1 MRKIFANLKSVV
13 ALAVVAAMTLSVS
26 CMYDDTALTK
36 RVNKVEKDLAALTER
51 VNALE
56 NNESINDLLN
66 GAAVITDVTVEET
79 TGNTIITL
87 SNGKT
92 VTVLAKGL
100 QYKVVDGVLQISADG
115 ETWVAVTAAPDAV
128 VESAVV
134 NEDGTVTI
142 TLANGTE
149 FTVAKA
155 ELIECKANRSQ
166 VYVRPGESKAVRFTI
181 NDAVEDIN
189 VMNQPFGWSASVE
202 EYVEVEEDDFG
213 GGGFMPLAVGGKE
226 YVLNITGPAKKLV
239 AEGLAAAEGVVSVH
253 FNTAAGACKVMNVAV
268 NIAEITLTVDKDTFT
283 LTNSIVTTQSNPM
296 TGMVVT
302 DFADFCIGYMTKAE
316 WEEFGVEAAPSN
328 YTYRNSG
335 FSNVLQPLSYFEEGV
350 CEVEEYTFT
359 AEQFLKMSY
368 DWEFEVGGEYVIFV
382 TPDYDVN
389 YEPDLSSAVVVDYK
403 RLLMSAVVD
412 ESSITAFDAAVT
424 YSLSGYNYFLVCC
437 APVADIEEMIAEG
450 FVADYAGFYEYFLAP
465 MWGPGVN
472 MQAGAAIPSVI
483 DTKLTFA
490 QLNGAS
496 MTGPNIELKA
506 NTEYHL
512 FVFPFNE
519 SDMMDPSFAAKGS
532 DVYGFG
538 TFTTAPLTVGTFDP
552 APEYTINEFNEE
564 LINVDVDFSEDVVKA
579 AYAWFDSSA
588 VDPVS
593 RAQSIIN
600 EEFMYTFDQYTPG
613 LYEAYAGA
621 YNFDAEVLPNPIY
634 MGIIAVNAAG
644 EYVYIEKEFTFVFTY
659 DYEVEFASAEFV
671 DGVLKLQGTD
681 AGDYANI
688 IVNPGLSSLV
698 AGEYIPN
705 SDQDYSAAYP
715 YPILWTS
722 PDALEVDASNSTF
735 NMAACPS
742 PNNNYYFAEGPN
754 MTVAVEG
761 DIYTIVIDAKVYID
775 GNKNVKL
782 SFTGKLGAQ
791 QPEEPEQPAGAVE
804 IVSAVATHAASNYIG
819 GTGYDLTFT
828 GANGEVISYRVQTKD
843 HTYLRE
849 GEWNPDYNW
858 SQEGFIDSAAWT
870 GVGQAWPYYM
880 QVAVVDGNY
889 DITLTV
895 NDYKNANKEHVAH
908 FVGQIEGFT
917 LPVEEEVVVLPEF
930 VIPGEG
936 EEYDLDYRYT
946 AIASGLDDNNALDV
960 IQDNGWKWQIRFN
973 TGLSEIVPGDYTA
986 VGAFTTADALEVN
999 TYDGGIQIGQDA
1011 YFYADDYDNVTT
1023 LNIQKEGDFYC
1034 ITMIGTGGF
1043 GCPVEGKWR
1052 LVYIGKLK

>member
-56 NNESINDLLN
+56 NKSINDLLN
-66 GAAVITDVTVEET
+66 GAAVITDVTVDEA
-79 TGNTIITL
+79 TGNTVITL

-92 VTVLAKGL
+92 VTVLAEAETL
-100 QYKVVDGVLQISADG
+100 QYRVTDGVLEISADG
-115 ETWVAVTAAPDAV
+115 QTWVAVTAAPDAV
-128 VESAVV
+128 VKKAVV

-142 TLANGTE
+142 TLADGTE

-166 VYVRPGESKAVRFTI
+166 VYVRPGESKGVRFTI

-202 EYVEVEEDDFG
+202 EYVPEDDFG
-213 GGGFMPLAVGGKE
+213 GGVMPLAVGGKE

-239 AEGLAAAEGVVSVH
+239 AEGIAAAEGVVSVH

-268 NIAEITLTVDKDTFT
+268 NIAEITLTVNKDTFT

-302 DFADFCIGYMTKAE
+302 DFADFYIGYMTKAE
-316 WEEFGVEAAPSN
+316 WEEFGIEAVPSH
-328 YTYRNSG
+328 YTMRNSG
-335 FSNVLQPLSYFEEGV
+335 FFTVLQPLSCFEEGV
-350 CEVEEYTFT
+350 CEVEEYTFNT
-359 AEQFLKMSY
+359 EQFLKMSY
-368 DWEFEVGGEYVIFV
+368 DWELEVGGEYVIFV
-382 TPDYDVN
+382 TPDYNAD
-389 YEPDLSSAVVVDYK
+389 YEPDLSSAVVVDYT

-465 MWGPGVN
+465 RWGGPGVN
-472 MQAGAAIPSVI
+472 MEAGAAIPSLI

-496 MTGPNIELKA
+496 MTGYIELKA

-519 SDMMDPSFAAKGS
+519 SDMMDPNFAAKGS

-552 APEYTINEFNEE
+552 APEYTINEFNET
-564 LINVDVDFSEDVVKA
+564 LINVDVDFSEDVIKA
-579 AYAWFDSSA
+579 AYAWFDSPA
-588 VDPVS
+588 VDPDS
-593 RAQSIIN
+593 RAQSIIT

-659 DYEVEFASAEFV
+659 DYELEFASAEFV

-705 SDQDYSAAYP
+705 TNQDYSASYP
-715 YPILWTS
+715 YPALWTS

-735 NMAACPS
+735 NLAAYPS
-742 PNNNYYFAEGPN
+742 QYGNYYFTEGPN

-761 DIYTIVIDAKVYID
+761 DIYTIVIDAKAYID

-782 SFTGKLGAQ
+782 SFTGELGAA
-791 QPEEPEQPAGAVE
+791 EEESGAV
-804 IVSAVATHAASNYIG
+804 VFTSATAALSEGQTNWHDITFANGTDTVVIRIATYGSTKCLFGKYAQRDYGMDYCINGYTNTSTWNGVGLWPVTMDVVDNGDGTLSVTIEATEYGGNYDSHVG
-819 GTGYDLTFT
+819 TFT
-828 GANGEVISYRVQTKD
+828 GVIEGLTFGHPEVAPEFTIPGDGVTYELDLRYTK
-843 HTYLRE
+843 L
-849 GEWNPDYNW
+849 
-858 SQEGFIDSAAWT
+858 
-870 GVGQAWPYYM
+870 
-880 QVAVVDGNY
+880 VDGLDANNAVKVA
-889 DITLTV
+889 DE
-895 NDYKNANKEHVAH
+895 NDYDWT
-908 FVGQIEGFT
+908 IM
-917 LPVEEEVVVLPEF
+917 
-930 VIPGEG
+930 
-936 EEYDLDYRYT
+936 
-946 AIASGLDDNNALDV
+946 
-960 IQDNGWKWQIRFN
+960 FN
-973 TGLSEIVPGDYTA
+973 PGLSSIEPGDYKA
-986 VGAFTTADALEVN
+986 VNAFTTADALEVD
-999 TYDGGIQIGQDA
+999 TYNGGVGYDYLK
-1011 YFYADDYDNVTT
+1011 YFYVEAYDDTTINV
-1023 LNIQKEGDFYC
+1023 QKNGDWYC
-1034 ITMIGTGGF
+1034 ITLICTNGEGCF
-1043 GCPVEGKWR
+1043 SCPVKGALR
-1052 LVYIGKLK
+1052 AVYIGKIVK

>member
-66 GAAVITDVTVEET
+66 GAAVITDVTVEEA

-155 ELIECKANRSQ
+155 ELIECEATRTA
-166 VYVRPGESKAVRFTI
+166 VYVLPESTKVIPFTV
-181 NDAVEDIN
+181 NDVVEDIN
-189 VMNQPFGWSASVE
+189 IMNTPFGWSATVE
-202 EYVEVEEDDFG
+202 AAETRAAG
-213 GGGFMPLAVGGKE
+213 GSE
-226 YVLNITGPAKKLV
+226 YVLNITGPAEALV
-239 AEGLAAAEGVVSVH
+239 AEGLAAKEGVVSVH
-253 FNTAAGACKVMNVAV
+253 FNTAAGACKVMKVAV
-268 NIAEITLTVDKDTFT
+268 SLAELTLSVDKNGNVTI
-283 LTNSIVTTQSNPM
+283 TNSVAMEQEDHW
-296 TGMVVT
+296 GDKYF
-302 DFADFCIGYMTKAE
+302 DFANFYYGIMPKSLYEQYGNNALIEDYDEMACDNVTASFSQRGSGLNNVVDELAFYEDGVTEFESFELTLDVFCSSFYPDFQVVPG
-316 WEEFGVEAAPSN
+316 
-328 YTYRNSG
+328 
-335 FSNVLQPLSYFEEGV
+335 
-350 CEVEEYTFT
+350 EEYI
-359 AEQFLKMSY
+359 
-368 DWEFEVGGEYVIFV
+368 IFV
-382 TPDYDVN
+382 SLSEVMDMSLYAVF
-389 YEPDLSSAVVVDYK
+389 PDLSNAIMVEYKSVVVD
-403 RLLMSAVVD
+403 AVVD
-412 ESSITAFDAAVT
+412 AESATSDDVNLTL
-424 YSLSGYNYFLVCC
+424 SLAGYNYFLV
-437 APVADIEEMIAEG
+437 AAVPQPQIDQYIEEGYVSSLEE
-450 FVADYAGFYEYFLAP
+450 FYGVYLRGN
-465 MWGPGVN
+465 WGGLN
-472 MQAGAAIPSVI
+472 MQAGAVI
-483 DTKLTFA
+483 TGVMNLQTTYA
-490 QLNGAS
+490 SLAELS
-496 MTGPNIELKA
+496 MTGYIPALEA
-506 NTEYHL
+506 NTEYRL
-512 FVFPFNE
+512 IVYPFNAE
-519 SDMMDPSFAAKGS
+519 TEMDFQTMVVNGA
-532 DVYGFG
+532 DVFDFG
-538 TFTTAPLTVGTFDP
+538 TFTTAGFV
-552 APEYTINEFNEE
+552 
-564 LINVDVDFSEDVVKA
+564 
-579 AYAWFDSSA
+579 
-588 VDPVS
+588 
-593 RAQSIIN
+593 
-600 EEFMYTFDQYTPG
+600 PG
-613 LYEAYAGA
+613 
-621 YNFDAEVLPNPIY
+621 NFDAIANYEVAEMTVRRLI
-634 MGIIAVNAAG
+634 VNADFNEDVEVAKFAYEWFEG
-644 EYVYIEKEFTFVFTY
+644 PALDPEQRIQEMLNGFFYTTDYFSSIEAEYNSPAYPAYLGVLVVNTDGQYVYEETVYEFVESYNF
-659 DYEVEFASAEFV
+659 EVEFTSADFV
-671 DGVLKLQGTD
+671 DGVLKFQGAD
-681 AGDYANI
+681 ANDYLDVI
-688 IVNPGLSSLV
+688 MNPGLTSIV
-698 AGEYIPN
+698 AGEYAPVQPDWFQGGIIPW
-705 SDQDYSAAYP
+705 SSA
-715 YPILWTS
+715 
-722 PDALEVDASNSTF
+722 DALEFDGSNSKY
-735 NMAACPS
+735 NLSAIPAEYG
-742 PNNNYYFAEGPN
+742 YYLTEYGK
-754 MTVAVEG
+754 MTVALEG
-761 DIYTIVIDAKVYID
+761 DVYTIVITDLGYI
-775 GNKNVKL
+775 GGKYQPVK
-782 SFTGKLGAQ
+782 FTYTGKFGAQ
-791 QPEEPEQPAGAVE
+791 QPVEPEQPVGAVE

-880 QVAVVDGNY
+880 QVAVVDDNY

-960 IQDNGWKWQIRFN
+960 IQDNGWKWQIRFH
-973 TGLSEIVPGDYTA
+973 TGLSEIVPGDYTP
-986 VGAFTTADALEVN
+986 VGEFSSAAALEVN
-999 TYDGGIQIGQDA
+999 TYTGGIQIGQDA
-1011 YFYADDYDNVTT
+1011 YFYADEYEKVTT

-1034 ITMIGTGGF
+1034 ITMIGTGGYD
-1043 GCPVEGKWR
+1043 CPVEGKWR